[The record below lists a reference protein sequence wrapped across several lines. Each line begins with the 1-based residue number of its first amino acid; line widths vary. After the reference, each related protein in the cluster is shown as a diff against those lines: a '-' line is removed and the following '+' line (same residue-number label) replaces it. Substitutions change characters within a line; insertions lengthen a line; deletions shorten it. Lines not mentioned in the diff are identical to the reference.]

1 MGKKGKKSQR
11 GIGEK
16 DPEVRNIRISIW
28 VTSSDAIR
36 LETLAKNQGKSKAD
50 LLIPLIRE
58 LCKYLDKLPD

>member
-16 DPEVRNIRISIW
+16 DTEVRNVRISIW
-28 VTSSDAIR
+28 VTKSDALG
-36 LETLAKNQGKSKAD
+36 LEELAKKLGKSKAD

-58 LCKYLDKLPD
+58 LFDTPQV

>member
-16 DPEVRNIRISIW
+16 DTEVRNVRISIW
-28 VTSSDAIR
+28 ATSSDSIR
-36 LETLAKNQGKSKAD
+36 LEALAKKLGKSKAD

-58 LCKYLDKLPD
+58 LCKYLDELPD

>member
-1 MGKKGKKSQR
+1 MGRKGKKSQR

-16 DPEVRNIRISIW
+16 DTEVRNARISIW

-36 LETLAKNQGKSKAD
+36 LEALAKKLGKSKAD

-58 LCKYLDKLPD
+58 LCKYLDELPD

>member
-16 DPEVRNIRISIW
+16 DTEVRNVRISIW
-28 VTSSDAIR
+28 ATELDANR
-36 LETLAKNQGKSKAD
+36 LNNLAKKLGKSKAD

-58 LCKYLDKLPD
+58 LCKYLDELPD

>member
-16 DPEVRNIRISIW
+16 DTSVRNVRIAIW
-28 VTSSDAIR
+28 ATSSDASR
-36 LETLAKNQGKSKAD
+36 LSELAKKLGKSKAD

-58 LCKYLDKLPD
+58 LCKYLDEFPD